1 MFMGFTSACHIS
13 DFVFAMF
20 HVTSLPSPVAL
31 RSNFWCRSE
40 QASKSLNSSGK
51 THGFQLA
58 FNRYPGRGW
67 KIWKALMGPETA
79 SPKDKSLWMISMSK
93 PLWCCLF
100 FSTSHQKFKQI
111 GWFWPWI
118 PWTHTS
124 DQDRLKPCLWKGK
137 KTIQMVDDGLLTRTI
152 HEPQN
157 PSIIYCIDLYSQHPK
172 KPWSGCGPTPLAMA
186 SSCNS
191 WVLIVDL
198 QVGNGHG
205 TLRKLRGGLN
215 SAMVAM
221 DIDGVT
227 DEDWSKN
234 ANEKSG
240 EAPVV
245 SKAKHLVSVDDLT
258 PKPSTEAMHRFWHF
272 RTVAG
277 MIKNPLD
284 TLIGKFLGT
293 TSPTSPGQIPLISV
307 VKSSIKPHVSQLNLT
322 WISWN
327 LKVCYRLTV
336 CHPGLM

>member
-1 MFMGFTSACHIS
+1 
-13 DFVFAMF
+13 
-20 HVTSLPSPVAL
+20 
-31 RSNFWCRSE
+31 
-40 QASKSLNSSGK
+40 
-51 THGFQLA
+51 
-58 FNRYPGRGW
+58 
-67 KIWKALMGPETA
+67 
-79 SPKDKSLWMISMSK
+79 
-93 PLWCCLF
+93 
-100 FSTSHQKFKQI
+100 
-111 GWFWPWI
+111 
-118 PWTHTS
+118 
-124 DQDRLKPCLWKGK
+124 
-137 KTIQMVDDGLLTRTI
+137 MVDDGLLTRTI